1 MPVYEYRGL
10 TPEGRVV
17 AGVIDAENPRG
28 ARSKLKRMGVYTTAV
43 QGERATGRLVRRR
56 PWLLG
61 LSRNRI
67 HPREVVVLTRQLAT
81 LLSAGL
87 PVIDALT
94 AVLEHAD
101 RSGLRRVLTEIRE
114 SVREGQSLADALEVH
129 ASVFFRC
136 TCRWCGQGRPAEIWK
151 RCSCDWPSS
160 WKTKRSYATVC
171 GRLW

>member
-28 ARSKLKRMGVYTTAV
+28 ARSKLKRTGVYTTAV

-67 HPREVVVLTRQLAT
+67 HQREVVVLTRQLAT

-87 PVIDALT
+87 PVT
-94 AVLEHAD
+94 
-101 RSGLRRVLTEIRE
+101 R
-114 SVREGQSLADALEVH
+114 
-129 ASVFFRC
+129 
-136 TCRWCGQGRPAEIWK
+136 
-151 RCSCDWPSS
+151 
-160 WKTKRSYATVC
+160 
-171 GRLW
+171 